1 VKTVKR
7 IAIGAILATVV
18 AMAVKRLPLDELR
31 RRVRPR
37 LDDLTKEQLYHRA
50 QEADIPGRGHMS
62 KDDLINA
69 LKEV

>member
-1 VKTVKR
+1 MKR

-18 AMAVKRLPLDELR
+18 AMVVKRLPLDELR

-37 LDDLTKEQLYHRA
+37 LDDLTKEELYHRA

-62 KDDLINA
+62 KDELINA

>member
-1 VKTVKR
+1 MKR
-7 IAIGAILATVV
+7 IAIGAILATVI
-18 AMAVKRLPLDELR
+18 AMVVKRLPIDELR

-37 LDDLTKEQLYHRA
+37 LDDLTKEELYHRA

>member
-1 VKTVKR
+1 MKR

>member
-18 AMAVKRLPLDELR
+18 AMVVKRLPIDELR

-37 LDDLTKEQLYHRA
+37 LDDLTKEELYHRA
-50 QEADIPGRGHMS
+50 QEADIQGRGHMS
-62 KDDLINA
+62 KDELINA